1 MSLALLERRTMM
13 KADVGDS
20 LITEG
25 PDGRRECLIIGLQRA
40 DGAPPYVVRWLADGH
55 IALVFPGPYT
65 RLVHSAKDFITGS
78 FSSADLSS
86 ADFSSADFSSAG
98 PSTGDPGAGEV
109 RDEAPRGEVRAEVR
123 AEVRRDGDGRPGL
136 PAARGSR
143 PGETWLRRLREIHD
157 VN

>member
-1 MSLALLERRTMM
+1 MSLVLLERRTMM

-78 FSSADLSS
+78 FSSAD
-86 ADFSSADFSSAG
+86 FSSAKLSSAG
-98 PSTGDPGAGEV
+98 PSTGDLGTGEV
-109 RDEAPRGEVRAEVR
+109 HDEAPRGEVRAEVR
-123 AEVRRDGDGRPGL
+123 RDGDAQPGL
-136 PAARGSR
+136 PPARGSR